1 MLHNCFYICHG
12 EAPLATWNRGINWK
26 GLRKNRFIYIPSST
40 PLFFHSPL
48 SFHPPLLLS
57 PSPSR
62 PLSLL
67 PHHRQSDNLGETL
80 TLNLVAPTPSTPT
93 TTTQPPT
100 HSPQSCVCCTVFPWQ
115 PSQPASAQQPATR
128 LSLWSMDYRNG
139 GWLQTRL
146 EGGELGTGVVQT
158 KQLMCIYWAIQ
169 CYCQAGGEETD
180 RGRLSE
186 LGGYHVWS
194 PCLSKTISGV
204 SHSHSPCYHQLSH
217 THFF

>member
-1 MLHNCFYICHG
+1 MSWRSPFGHMEQRNQLERIKKEQIHIH
-12 EAPLATWNRGINWK
+12 P
-26 GLRKNRFIYIPSST
+26 
-40 PLFFHSPL
+40 FFHSPFL
-48 SFHPPLLLS
+48 PFPSLLPS
-57 PSPSR
+57 PSPS
-62 PLSLL
+62 LSLSFPPPL
-67 PHHRQSDNLGETL
+67 FVTTPPSVRQSWGDVDLKLGSSYPLYSDN
-80 TLNLVAPTPSTPT
+80 NHPTPNAL
-93 TTTQPPT
+93 PPELRLL
-100 HSPQSCVCCTVFPWQ
+100 HSVPLATVIASVCLATSNQTVFMVYGLQEWG
-115 PSQPASAQQPATR
+115 
-128 LSLWSMDYRNG
+128 LVVD
-139 GWLQTRL
+139 QTR
-146 EGGELGTGVVQT
+146 GRGVGDWGRVEQT

>member
-1 MLHNCFYICHG
+1 MPIQMLFLATFCSVRMFIKTVSNLESNFFTVLHNCFYICHG

-115 PSQPASAQQPATR
+115 PS
-128 LSLWSMDYRNG
+128 
-139 GWLQTRL
+139 
-146 EGGELGTGVVQT
+146 
-158 KQLMCIYWAIQ
+158 
-169 CYCQAGGEETD
+169 
-180 RGRLSE
+180 
-186 LGGYHVWS
+186 
-194 PCLSKTISGV
+194 
-204 SHSHSPCYHQLSH
+204 
-217 THFF
+217 